1 MIEWAVQ
8 VTGGMAGMCC
18 CICIRSVLLLLPAL
32 KLGSQSLCSRS
43 SLSLK
48 CSNHIVMK
56 RGSTQHSQPEM
67 FKSYSYEKWF
77 HSAQS
82 YTVPEHTSD
91 HDQYAHAYTHTYAH
105 IFTHTYIYK
114 DCLDSIQPFWI
125 SREPDAWAWCNLAAK
140 QRTPY
145 CASMNSHSPVG
156 LVSGQWDADDWA
168 CVLSDHCIH
177 NDQASRSN
185 TAPAHSTAL
194 VQAFLMMHHITQVC

>member
-1 MIEWAVQ
+1 
-8 VTGGMAGMCC
+8 MCC

-91 HDQYAHAYTHTYAH
+91 HDQYAHAYTHTHMH
-105 IFTHTYIYK
+105 IYSHIHTYTRTVWIVSSHFEYLENQK
-114 DCLDSIQPFWI
+114 RGLDVTWQPN
-125 SREPDAWAWCNLAAK
+125 RGHLTVRP
-140 QRTPY
+140 
-145 CASMNSHSPVG
+145 
-156 LVSGQWDADDWA
+156 
-168 CVLSDHCIH
+168 
-177 NDQASRSN
+177 
-185 TAPAHSTAL
+185 
-194 VQAFLMMHHITQVC
+194 

>member
-1 MIEWAVQ
+1 MVPLSTVIYSSW
-8 VTGGMAGMCC
+8 TYFWSWSICT
-18 CICIRSVLLLLPAL
+18 CI
-32 KLGSQSLCSRS
+32 
-43 SLSLK
+43 
-48 CSNHIVMK
+48 H
-56 RGSTQHSQPEM
+56 
-67 FKSYSYEKWF
+67 
-77 HSAQS
+77 
-82 YTVPEHTSD
+82 
-91 HDQYAHAYTHTYAH
+91 THTYAH

-125 SREPDAWAWCNLAAK
+125 SREPEAWAWCNLAAK

-194 VQAFLMMHHITQVC
+194 VQAFIAKHYITQVCQALYSPDLAPWNFWLYPKLKSSLKGRRRVNATVTQYTSLVNCVSLPTD